1 MNLERISTGVKGV
14 DSLIEGGIPK
24 GFTVLL
30 SGNPGT
36 GKTILGAHFLFE
48 GLARGES
55 GLYVSFS
62 ESKEQF
68 RVNMEKLGM
77 NFRDF
82 ESQGKFVFLDFASIT
97 MEGMR
102 DALEE
107 VIATVIGTGTR
118 RLVVDSIS
126 AISHSYDNDIIHARI
141 ILQTVLGKILRLEGV
156 TSILIAEIPTGRD
169 VIGLGIEESIT
180 DGNIWLKHGTS
191 DASPLILTVLKMRGT
206 KIVKEPHVCVVSSE
220 VGMTLYPKQSM
231 NLIYP
236 ATNERLASGIAGID
250 QRTGGGFLKGTVTGV
265 VGPAGTGKTTFGFQF
280 IAEGVRTGEAGIF
293 YSLEESIDEIKRM
306 AENYGYDVSKLE
318 RKGLRILAKNPEY
331 QSPDAFIA
339 EIANEIEKG
348 KAKRLVVDGLT
359 SFEHATMPEADSVY
373 VIAKRLSSLSRE
385 NAITTVFS
393 ILSTQQSEVLLKDL
407 GGLSTLFQNII
418 LLRHAEVEG
427 KMKRAMVALKMRS
440 TPHDESFLQF
450 DISPI
455 ETADDGN
462 GPSGW
467 WTKGPIKITG
477 SLEGYGGIMSA
488 LVHKMPQQFRTDEQG
503 ILRKE
508 ALARSKRSDEF
519 HQAEE
524 DIASQQQ
531 DESTKR
537 ISQYKDKKLRP
548 VGAGNN
554 KTIERK
560 NKQKKR
566 TKGQSKNARKGSN

>member
-1 MNLERISTGVKGV
+1 M

-280 IAEGVRTGEAGIF
+280 ITEGVRTGEAGIF

>member
-1 MNLERISTGVKGV
+1 MNLERVSTGIMGL

-24 GFTVLL
+24 GFTVLV

-48 GLARGES
+48 GLARGENS
-55 GLYVSFS
+55 LYVSFS

-68 RVNMEKLGM
+68 QVNMENLGM

-82 ESQGKFVFLDFASIT
+82 DSQGKFVFLDFASIT
-97 MEGMR
+97 QEGMR

-107 VIATVIGTGTR
+107 VLATVTGTGTR

-126 AISHSYDNDIIHARI
+126 AISHSYQNQIINARI

-156 TSILIAEIPTGRD
+156 TSMLIAEIPTGRD

-180 DGNIWLKHGTS
+180 DGNIWLKHGPS

-206 KIVKEPHVCVVSSE
+206 KIVKEPHVCMVSSE
-220 VGMTLYPKQSM
+220 AGMTLYPKQSL

-236 ATNERLASGIAGID
+236 ATNERLTSGIYGID

-265 VGPAGTGKTTFGFQF
+265 VGPAGTGKTTIGFQF
-280 IAEGVRTGEAGIF
+280 IAEGVRMGEAGIF
-293 YSLEESIDEIKRM
+293 YSLEESVEEIKRM

-348 KAKRLVVDGLT
+348 KAKRLAVDGLT
-359 SFEHATMPEADSVY
+359 SFAHAIIPEADSVIL
-373 VIAKRLSSLSRE
+373 IAKRLASLSRE

-393 ILSTQQSEVLLKDL
+393 ILSTQQSDVLLKDL

-418 LLRHAEVEG
+418 VLRHTEVEG

-440 TPHDESFLQF
+440 TSHDESFLQF

-455 ETADDGN
+455 ETADDGD

-488 LVHKMPQQFRTDEQG
+488 VAHRMPKEFRTKEQE
-503 ILRKE
+503 ILHKE
-508 ALARSKRSDEF
+508 TLARSKRSDEF
-519 HQAEE
+519 QQREE
-524 DIASQQQ
+524 DIASLQQ
-531 DESTKR
+531 DEGKKR
-537 ISQYKDKKLRP
+537 VSRYKVKKLRRGG
-548 VGAGNN
+548 VGDN

-560 NKQKKR
+560 DKQKKR
-566 TKGQSKNARKGSN
+566 TKGQNKNTRKGSS